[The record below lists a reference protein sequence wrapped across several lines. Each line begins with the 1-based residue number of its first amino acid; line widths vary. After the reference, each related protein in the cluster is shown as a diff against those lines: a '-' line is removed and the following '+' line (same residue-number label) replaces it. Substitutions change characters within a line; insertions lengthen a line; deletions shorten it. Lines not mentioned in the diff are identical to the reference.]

1 MAFLTFDHRRMMRV
15 DIPTERLKNQRI
27 DGRPLKRPID
37 VVRWLV
43 ASQAQDFAGAKW
55 ALGLRAS
62 GATDAQVEREFN
74 EGAILRTHL
83 MRPTWHFVTQE
94 DIRWML
100 ALTAPRVHAVNAH
113 YYRKVGLEAATLRKA
128 TATLTRAL
136 EGGHELTRDELRQ
149 ELARA
154 RIDTDGQRT
163 AYILMHAELEAAI
176 CSGPRRGK
184 QFTYALFDERAVRA
198 RALSRKDALAEL
210 TGRYFASR
218 GPATVR
224 DFAKWS
230 GLTIAEARGGLEA
243 AAPRLRSRVVGG
255 VTYWSAPTAAR
266 AQRSERCHLLSIY
279 DEYISSYRDRSA
291 ICEPAYGKRLVGM
304 GNALAYVMVMDGRIV
319 GTWKRS
325 SSKDTVHIHLTP
337 FRKFGRAERHA
348 AVAAAERFVRFMDGG
363 KVLDWQIA

>member
-1 MAFLTFDHRRMMRV
+1 MRV
-15 DIPTERLKNQRI
+15 DIPRERLKNQRI

-62 GATDAQVEREFN
+62 GANDAHVERAFN

-100 ALTAPRVHAVNAH
+100 ALTAPRVHTVNGH
-113 YYRKVGLEAATLRKA
+113 YYRKLGLDAATLRKA
-128 TATLTRAL
+128 TSTLTRAL
-136 EGGHELTRDELRQ
+136 EGGHELTRAELRQ
-149 ELARA
+149 ELAGA
-154 RIDTDGQRT
+154 RIDTEGQRM
-163 AYILMHAELEAAI
+163 AYILMHAELDAAI

-184 QFTYALFDERAVRA
+184 QFTYALIDERAIRA
-198 RALSRKDALAEL
+198 RVLSRDDALVEL
-210 TGRYFASR
+210 AGRYFASR

-230 GLTIAEARGGLEA
+230 GLTIAEARTGLEA
-243 AAPRLRSRVVGG
+243 AAPKLRRRVVGG
-255 VTYWSAPTAAR
+255 ATYWSGDAVAR
-266 AQRSERCHLLSIY
+266 TQRSERCHLLSIY

-304 GNALAYVMVMDGRIV
+304 GNALAYVIVMDGRIA

-325 SSKDTVHIHLTP
+325 LSRDTVHIHLTP
-337 FRKFGRAERHA
+337 FRKLGRAEKQA
-348 AVAAAERFVRFMDGG
+348 AAAAAERLVRFVGG
-363 KVLDWQIA
+363 EKTLDWQIA